1 MAVRWRD
8 GCFDC
13 TEGWEA
19 ALLWLCPGCLTDR
32 FQPGARFLDKGSEIH
47 ASPPVSGDPTAAVG
61 YRGKRLSMLD
71 GWRAASILLVLA
83 AHMLPLG
90 PSRWRLNE
98 AAGVL
103 GMAVFF
109 TLSGFLIVSML
120 LRDSDIKAFLIKRL
134 ARILPLAWLALALSF
149 SIHRLP
155 WPYWPANF
163 LFYANLPPFW
173 LDTWSSHY
181 WSLCVEMQFY
191 LAIAITVGVLGR
203 RGLVLVPIAAILV
216 TGVRIATGTPSSIVT
231 WLRVDE
237 ILAGG
242 ILALVI
248 HGAPNGR
255 AVRILRSLPF
265 WPIALLF
272 LLSSHSALPAFNY
285 PRPYLAASL
294 VGITILRR
302 VAGVSTLLESR
313 PMAYLA
319 TVSYAVYII
328 HHFTL
333 FGWLGSGHGM
343 AKYARRPISF
353 AITFAVAHVSTFH
366 YEKRFQDWAHRVT
379 RKDSGARALQQG

>member
-1 MAVRWRD
+1 MISS
-8 GCFDC
+8 
-13 TEGWEA
+13 E
-19 ALLWLCPGCLTDR
+19 
-32 FQPGARFLDKGSEIH
+32 GSEAH
-47 ASPPVSGDPTAAVG
+47 PSQPVSGDPTAAVG
-61 YRGKRLSMLD
+61 HRGKRLPMLD
-71 GWRAASILLVLA
+71 GWRAISILLVLA

-98 AAGVL
+98 AAGIL

-134 ARILPLAWLALALSF
+134 ARILPLAWLVLALALP
-149 SIHRLP
+149 IRGLP

-173 LDTWSSHY
+173 LDNWTSHY

-191 LAIAITVGVLGR
+191 LAIAIAVGVLGR
-203 RGLVLVPIAAILV
+203 RSLVLVPIAAVIV
-216 TGVRIATGTPSSIVT
+216 TVVRILADTPVSIVT

-248 HGAPNGR
+248 HAAPNGGAAR
-255 AVRILRSLPF
+255 MLRWLPF
-265 WPIALLF
+265 WPVALLF
-272 LLSSHSALPAFNY
+272 LLSSHHALPALNY
-285 PRPYLAASL
+285 ARPYLAASM
-294 VGITILRR
+294 VGITVMRR
-302 VAGVSTLLESR
+302 VRGASSLLESQ

-328 HHFTL
+328 HPFAMI
-333 FGWLGSGHGM
+333 GWLGSGHGVE
-343 AKYARRPISF
+343 KYLKRPISF
-353 AITFAVAHVSTFH
+353 AIIFALAHLSTFH

-379 RKDSGARALQQG
+379 RKRTTTQAVAQA